1 MKHTIPLPIQKT
13 LIKTILL
20 GCAVMLFGLIWG
32 LASRDYGLLF
42 LSAAV
47 GALGGLKI
55 LSLYRLAIQQHYEVC
70 EGIVLA
76 DRAIPLRN
84 RHMLIMTDES
94 QREIRIALSG
104 KATLK
109 TGVAYRLYISGRDDD
124 AVLNYLPEQ
133 LMPARTLIGHE
144 LLEEQA
150 TE

>member
-55 LSLYRLAIQQHYEVC
+55 LSLYRH
-70 EGIVLA
+70 
-76 DRAIPLRN
+76 
-84 RHMLIMTDES
+84 
-94 QREIRIALSG
+94 
-104 KATLK
+104 
-109 TGVAYRLYISGRDDD
+109 
-124 AVLNYLPEQ
+124 
-133 LMPARTLIGHE
+133 
-144 LLEEQA
+144 
-150 TE
+150 